1 MTTLTITLEIPED
14 ADPKADTFNGAGV
27 TWERFLDLLET
38 YTPANKELSIR
49 GGLDGKI
56 QNDLLIGK
64 LTIDVTD
71 PYFEPKVYAPGTVV
85 RAPSG
90 TTYVK
95 GVAEGWVA
103 TYNYSTHSEAAHRSN
118 ETVEGNIARGA
129 VVIFDPTQN

>member
-27 TWERFLDLLET
+27 TWERFLDLLKT
-38 YTPANKELSIR
+38 YTPANKSLSIR
-49 GGLDGKI
+49 TGLDGNIKA
-56 QNDLLIGK
+56 NLMIGK

-71 PYFEPKVYAPGTVV
+71 PYVPTAVYAPGTVV

-95 GVAEGWVA
+95 SIAEGWMA
-103 TYNYSTHSEAAHRSN
+103 TYNYSTHSEAVQRSN
-118 ETVEGNIARGA
+118 ATVEDNIARGA
-129 VVIFDPTQN
+129 VVVYDPTQN